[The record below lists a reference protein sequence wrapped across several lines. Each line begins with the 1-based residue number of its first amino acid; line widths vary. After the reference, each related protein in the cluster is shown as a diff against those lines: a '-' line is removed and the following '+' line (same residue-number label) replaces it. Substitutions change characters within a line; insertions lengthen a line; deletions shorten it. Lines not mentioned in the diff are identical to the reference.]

1 MNSHDSLQHGWL
13 EELGRFQP
21 FLAEMLTRKPGEQE
35 RLGYFHTLQEIC
47 QQPATWIH
55 TAKLMQESAREISPL
70 IQGISS
76 LVLSG
81 SGSSE
86 FAGDCVRMVL
96 QRELVIDSQAIA
108 GGSLLTHGRSA
119 VPVGRPGLM
128 VSIAR
133 SGDSPESVGALE
145 LMLKTEPE
153 FRHLVLTCNRQGSL
167 ANNFR
172 KDPRVTVITLDDS
185 TNDRSLVMTSSF
197 TNLVIAARFLG
208 LIDAS
213 GRYRSICEG
222 LSRAAAGLLRDHF
235 GTLAEAGRTSFRR
248 VLFLGSGP
256 RFAAAREAALKML
269 EMTAGRVTT
278 SCETYLGLRHGPMSA
293 VNDETL
299 TVCFLSTEPQTRAY
313 ESDVLR
319 EIAQKQLGLF
329 RLIAGKDIPSE
340 LVRAGD
346 VLIPYEGSDALEDDN
361 VTVLDAVVGQI
372 LAFSRCLHEGL
383 QPDSPSQSGIIQRV
397 VRSFALHLPV

>member
-1 MNSHDSLQHGWL
+1 MLARNP
-13 EELGRFQP
+13 EEQ
-21 FLAEMLTRKPGEQE
+21 K
-35 RLGYFHTLQEIC
+35 RLGYFHTLREIC
-47 QQPATWIH
+47 QQPGTWMH
-55 TAKLMQESAREISPL
+55 TAKLLQGSAREISPL
-70 IQGISS
+70 LKGISS

-96 QRELVIDSQAIA
+96 QKELVIDTQSIA
-108 GGSLLTHGRSA
+108 GGTLLTHGRSA

-145 LMLKTEPE
+145 LMLKTEPD

-167 ANNFR
+167 VNNFR
-172 KDPRVTVITLDDS
+172 TDSRVTVITLDES
-185 TNDRSLVMTSSF
+185 TNDQSLVMTSSF

-208 LIDAS
+208 LIDES
-213 GRYRSICEG
+213 SRYRSICDG

-235 GTLAEAGRTSFRR
+235 GTLAAAGKASFRR
-248 VLFLGSGP
+248 VLFLGSGS
-256 RFAAAREAALKML
+256 RFAAAREASLKML
-269 EMTAGRVTT
+269 EMTAGRVTA

-293 VNDETL
+293 VNEETL
-299 TVCFLSTEPQTRAY
+299 IVGFLSTAPQARAY

-319 EIAQKQLGLF
+319 ELARKQLGLF
-329 RLIAGKDIPSE
+329 RIIAGKGVPPD

-346 VLIPYEGSDALEDDN
+346 VLIPYDSSDELEDDN
-361 VTVLDAVVGQI
+361 VTVLDVVVGQI

-383 QPDSPSQSGIIQRV
+383 QPDSPSQSGVIQRV
-397 VRSFALHLPV
+397 VQSFALHLPS

>member
-1 MNSHDSLQHGWL
+1 MYPHHSLEQSWL

-21 FLAEMLTRKPGEQE
+21 VLAEMLARRPEEQQ
-35 RLGYFHTLQEIC
+35 RMGYFHTLREIC

-55 TAKLMQESAREISPL
+55 TAKLMQESAGKISPL
-70 IQGISS
+70 IEGISS

-86 FAGDCVRMVL
+86 FAGDCVQMVL
-96 QRELVIDSQAIA
+96 QRELVIDAQAIA
-108 GGSLLTHGRSA
+108 GGTLLTHGKNA

-153 FRHLVLTCNRQGSL
+153 FRHLVLTCNWQGSL

-172 KDPRVTVITLDDS
+172 KDRRVTVITLDDS

-197 TNLVIAARFLG
+197 TNLVISARFVG
-208 LIDAS
+208 LIDES

-235 GTLAEAGRTSFRR
+235 GTLAQAGKASFRR

-269 EMTAGRVTT
+269 EMTSGRVAT
-278 SCETYLGLRHGPMSA
+278 SCETYLSLRHGPMSA
-293 VNDETL
+293 INEETL
-299 TVCFLSTEPQTRAY
+299 IVCFLSTEPQARAY

-319 EIAQKQLGLF
+319 ELAQKELGLF
-329 RLIAGKDIPSE
+329 RLIAGKDIPSD
-340 LVRAGD
+340 LIRAGD
-346 VLIPYEGSDALEDDN
+346 VLIPYDGSDALEDDN

-372 LAFSRCLHEGL
+372 LAFFRCLHEGL
-383 QPDSPSQSGIIQRV
+383 HPDSPSQSGVIHRV
-397 VRSFALHLPV
+397 VQSFPLHLPI

>member
-1 MNSHDSLQHGWL
+1 
-13 EELGRFQP
+13 
-21 FLAEMLTRKPGEQE
+21 
-35 RLGYFHTLQEIC
+35 
-47 QQPATWIH
+47 
-55 TAKLMQESAREISPL
+55 
-70 IQGISS
+70 
-76 LVLSG
+76 
-81 SGSSE
+81 
-86 FAGDCVRMVL
+86 
-96 QRELVIDSQAIA
+96 
-108 GGSLLTHGRSA
+108 
-119 VPVGRPGLM
+119 
-128 VSIAR
+128 
-133 SGDSPESVGALE
+133 
-145 LMLKTEPE
+145 MLKTEPE

-167 ANNFR
+167 ANSFR
-172 KDPRVTVITLDDS
+172 NDPRVTVITLDDA

-208 LIDAS
+208 LIDES
-213 GRYRSICEG
+213 GRYRSVCDG

-235 GTLAEAGRTSFRR
+235 GTLAAAGRTSFRR

-319 EIAQKQLGLF
+319 EVAQKQLGLF
-329 RLIAGKDIPSE
+329 RLIAAKDIPSD
-340 LVRAGD
+340 LIRAGD
-346 VLIPYEGSDALEDDN
+346 VVVPYDGNDALDDDN
-361 VTVLDAVVGQI
+361 VTVLDAVVGQV

-383 QPDSPSQSGIIQRV
+383 HPDSPSQSGVIQRV
-397 VRSFALHLPV
+397 VQSFALHMPT

>member
-1 MNSHDSLQHGWL
+1 MDSHDSLERGWL
-13 EELGRFQP
+13 EELGRFQAIV
-21 FLAEMLTRKPGEQE
+21 AEMLARNPEEQK
-35 RLGYFHTLQEIC
+35 RLGYFHTLREIC
-47 QQPATWIH
+47 QQPVTWMH
-55 TAKLMQESAREISPL
+55 TAKLMQESAPEIAPL
-70 IQGISS
+70 LKEISS

-86 FAGDCVRMVL
+86 FAGDCVRMIL
-96 QRELVIDSQAIA
+96 QRELAIDVQSIA
-108 GGSLLTHGRSA
+108 GGTLLTHRSSA

-153 FRHLVLTCNRQGSL
+153 FRHLVLICNRQGSL
-167 ANNFR
+167 ANSFR
-172 KDPRVTVITLDDS
+172 NDPRVTVITLDAS

-197 TNLVIAARFLG
+197 TSLVMAARFLG
-208 LIDAS
+208 LVDES
-213 GRYRSICEG
+213 GRYGSICDG

-235 GTLAEAGRTSFRR
+235 GTLAAAGKASYGR
-248 VLFLGSGP
+248 VVFLGSGP

-293 VNDETL
+293 VNEETL
-299 TVCFLSTEPQTRAY
+299 IVGYLSTEPKARAY

-319 EIAQKQLGLF
+319 ELAQKELGLF
-329 RLIAGKDIPSE
+329 RVITGKDVPSD
-340 LVRAGD
+340 LIRPGD
-346 VLIPYEGSDALEDDN
+346 VVIPYDSSDELEDGN
-361 VTVLDAVVGQI
+361 ITVLDVIVGQI

-383 QPDSPSQSGIIQRV
+383 EPDSP
-397 VRSFALHLPV
+397 

>member
-1 MNSHDSLQHGWL
+1 MNSHDFVEQGWL
-13 EELGRFQP
+13 EELGKSQAVV
-21 FLAEMLTRKPGEQE
+21 AEMLARNPEEQK
-35 RLGYFHTLQEIC
+35 RLGYFHTLREIC
-47 QQPATWIH
+47 QQPGTWMH
-55 TAKLMQESAREISPL
+55 TAKLLQGSAREISPL
-70 IQGISS
+70 LKGISS

-96 QRELVIDSQAIA
+96 QKELVIDTQSIA
-108 GGSLLTHGRSA
+108 GGTLLTHGRSA

-145 LMLKTEPE
+145 LMLKTEPD

-167 ANNFR
+167 VNNFR
-172 KDPRVTVITLDDS
+172 TDSRVTVITLDES
-185 TNDRSLVMTSSF
+185 TNDQSLVMTSSF

-208 LIDAS
+208 LIDES
-213 GRYRSICEG
+213 SRYRSICDG

-235 GTLAEAGRTSFRR
+235 GTLAAAGKASFRR
-248 VLFLGSGP
+248 VLFLGSGS
-256 RFAAAREAALKML
+256 RFAAAREASLKML
-269 EMTAGRVTT
+269 EMTAGRVTA

-293 VNDETL
+293 VNEETL
-299 TVCFLSTEPQTRAY
+299 IVGFLSTAPQARAY

-319 EIAQKQLGLF
+319 ELARKQLGLF
-329 RLIAGKDIPSE
+329 RIIAGKGVPPD

-346 VLIPYEGSDALEDDN
+346 VLIPYDSSDELEDDN
-361 VTVLDAVVGQI
+361 VTVLDVVVGQI

-383 QPDSPSQSGIIQRV
+383 QPDSPSQSGVIQRV
-397 VRSFALHLPV
+397 VQSFALHLPS

>member
-1 MNSHDSLQHGWL
+1 MLALNA
-13 EELGRFQP
+13 EEQ
-21 FLAEMLTRKPGEQE
+21 K
-35 RLGYFHTLQEIC
+35 RLGYFHTLREIC
-47 QQPATWIH
+47 QQPVTWMH
-55 TAKLMQESAREISPL
+55 TAKLMQESAPEISPL
-70 IQGISS
+70 LKGISS

-96 QRELVIDSQAIA
+96 QRELVIDAQSIA
-108 GGSLLTHGRSA
+108 GGALLTHGRSA
-119 VPVGRPGLM
+119 VPVGRPWLM

-172 KDPRVTVITLDDS
+172 KDPRVTVITLDES

-208 LIDAS
+208 LIDES
-213 GRYRSICEG
+213 GRYRSICDG
-222 LSRAAAGLLRDHF
+222 LSRAAAGLLRNHF
-235 GTLAEAGRTSFRR
+235 GTLAAAGKASFGR
-248 VLFLGSGP
+248 VLFLGSGS

-278 SCETYLGLRHGPMSA
+278 SCESYLGLRHGPMSA
-293 VNDETL
+293 VNEETL
-299 TVCFLSTEPQTRAY
+299 IVGFLSTEAQARPY
-313 ESDVLR
+313 ELDVLR
-319 EIAQKQLGLF
+319 ELAQKELGLF
-329 RLIAGKDIPSE
+329 RVIAGKDIPSD
-340 LVRAGD
+340 LVRPGD
-346 VLIPYEGSDALEDDN
+346 VLIPYDGSDDLEDDN
-361 VTVLDAVVGQI
+361 VPVLDAIVGQI
-372 LAFSRCLHEGL
+372 LAFSRCLYEGL
-383 QPDSPSQSGIIQRV
+383 QPDSPSQSGVIQRV
-397 VRSFALHLPV
+397 VQSFALHLPF

>member
-1 MNSHDSLQHGWL
+1 MDSQDSLEHGWL
-13 EELGRFQP
+13 DELGRVQAV
-21 FLAEMLTRKPGEQE
+21 LAEMLARSPEEQR
-35 RLGYFHTLQEIC
+35 RLGYFHTLREIC
-47 QQPATWIH
+47 QQPATWMH

-70 IQGISS
+70 LKGISS
-76 LVLSG
+76 LILSG

-96 QRELVIDSQAIA
+96 QKELAIDVQSIA
-108 GGSLLTHGRSA
+108 GGTLLTHRTSA

-167 ANNFR
+167 ANSFR
-172 KDPRVTVITLDDS
+172 TDPRVTVITLDEA

-197 TNLVIAARFLG
+197 TNLVTAARFLG
-208 LIDAS
+208 LVDES
-213 GRYRSICEG
+213 GRYQSICDD
-222 LSRAAAGLLRDHF
+222 LSRAAAGLLRNHF
-235 GTLAEAGRTSFRR
+235 GIVAAAGKASFRR
-248 VLFLGSGP
+248 VLFLGSGS
-256 RFAAAREAALKML
+256 RFAAAREAALKMV

-278 SCETYLGLRHGPMSA
+278 SCESYLGLRHGPMSA

-299 TVCFLSTEPQTRAY
+299 IVGFLSTEPQTRAY

-319 EIAQKQLGLF
+319 ELAQKELGLF
-329 RLIAGKDIPSE
+329 RVIAGKDVPSE
-340 LVRAGD
+340 LVRPGD
-346 VLIPYEGSDALEDDN
+346 VLIPYDGGDELKDDN
-361 VTVLDAVVGQI
+361 VTVLDAIVGQI
-372 LAFSRCLHEGL
+372 LGFSRCLHEGL
-383 QPDSPSQSGIIQRV
+383 QPDSPSQSGVIQRV
-397 VRSFALHLPV
+397 VQSFALHLPV

>member
-1 MNSHDSLQHGWL
+1 MDSQDSLEHGWL
-13 EELGRFQP
+13 DELGRVQAV
-21 FLAEMLTRKPGEQE
+21 LAEMLARSPEEQR
-35 RLGYFHTLQEIC
+35 RLGYFHTLREIC
-47 QQPATWIH
+47 QQPATWMH

-70 IQGISS
+70 LKGISS
-76 LVLSG
+76 LILSG

-96 QRELVIDSQAIA
+96 QKELAIDVQSIA
-108 GGSLLTHGRSA
+108 GGTLLTHRTSA

-167 ANNFR
+167 ANSFR
-172 KDPRVTVITLDDS
+172 TDPRVTVITLDEA

-197 TNLVIAARFLG
+197 TNLVTAARFLG
-208 LIDAS
+208 LVDES
-213 GRYRSICEG
+213 GRYQSICDD
-222 LSRAAAGLLRDHF
+222 LSRAAAGLLRNHF
-235 GTLAEAGRTSFRR
+235 GIVAAAGKASFRR
-248 VLFLGSGP
+248 VLFLGSGS
-256 RFAAAREAALKML
+256 RFAAAREAALKMV

-278 SCETYLGLRHGPMSA
+278 SCESYLGLRHGPMSA

-299 TVCFLSTEPQTRAY
+299 IVGFLSSEPQARAY

-319 EIAQKQLGLF
+319 ELAQKELGLF
-329 RLIAGKDIPSE
+329 RVIAGKDVPSE
-340 LVRAGD
+340 LVRPGD
-346 VLIPYEGSDALEDDN
+346 VLIPYDGGDELKDDN
-361 VTVLDAVVGQI
+361 VTVLDAIVGQI
-372 LAFSRCLHEGL
+372 LGFSRCLHEGL
-383 QPDSPSQSGIIQRV
+383 QPDSPSQSGVIQRV
-397 VRSFALHLPV
+397 VQSFALHLPV